1 MYTNGLKDRFGS
13 PLVSQ
18 RDVNNTLGSYTLK
31 SELTS
36 SLEAYVLKTNLNT
49 TLGNY
54 ALKTDLSGYATTTSL
69 GSYVLKTELTSTL
82 GSYVSKSTYDSFVST
97 TNTELGKRGSL
108 ASANTWS
115 GTNTFSGALNKT
127 SSTSSPTDN
136 SILNK
141 GENDDLYAPISV
153 TSEIENLSGTISG
166 VSTVITSHSNDKS
179 IHVTAADKES
189 LTTLVAEKDNFV
201 NKNDDATLSKTLT
214 VTGGATF
221 DSTITKSTNTSSPTD
236 TSVLN
241 KGETDALYAPKSLS
255 TTVSTL
261 NSTVSG
267 INTTLG
273 NTAKT
278 NTANTFTAANTF
290 NSTATIKGAA
300 TFNSTITKSTTTS
313 SPTNTSVLNKGENDA
328 LYAPKSLADTV
339 DTLDVNIATV
349 STTIAEHETDES
361 VHVSAT
367 DKESL
372 ASLVADKDN
381 FVNKNNDATLSK
393 TLTVAGDATFSSG
406 LTKSNNTSN
415 PTATTVLNKGESDNL
430 YAPKSLSTTVTNLS
444 NTVNG
449 LGSTYVAKTT
459 YDSFVTSTNNSIS
472 TLNTNVGNCALKT
485 DLNSYVKSADLT
497 TTLGGYAKTSDL
509 SGYAKTTSAN
519 TFTAPTTFNSN
530 MTVKGAATFNSVL
543 SKSVA
548 TSSPSDSSILN
559 KGENDALYA
568 PISLADTVD
577 TLDVNLTT
585 VSTTIADHENDDT
598 IHMTSSDREVL
609 SSLASEKDNFVNKN
623 NDATLSKTLTVS
635 GDATFSSGLTKSNNT
650 SSPTATTVLNK
661 GETDALYAPKSLS
674 TTVTNLSNTVNGLG
688 STYVAKTTYDSFV
701 SSTNSSIST
710 LNTNVGKCALKTDL
724 NSYVKSADLTTTL
737 GSYAKT
743 SDLSSYVTTTS
754 LNSTLGS
761 YAKTG
766 SANTFTAANTF
777 NSTATVKG
785 AATFD
790 STITKSTT
798 TSSPTDNSVLNK
810 GENDALYA
818 PKSLADTVGD
828 IKSGVTTISTIIA
841 SHEGDTSMHISSTE
855 RDGLTTLISEKDNF
869 AKKSE
874 CDELYAP
881 KSLSTT
887 VTNLSNTVNGL
898 GSTYV
903 AKTTYDSFVSSTN
916 SSISTL
922 NTNVGNCAL
931 KTDLNSYAK
940 TSDLSSYV
948 TSTSLSTTLGSYVT
962 TSNLN
967 TTLGSYAKTSA
978 LSDYVK
984 SSSLTTTLGSYV
996 TTTALDSKLSGYV
1009 TSSSL
1014 TSTLG
1019 SYAKTSDLSAYAKT
1033 GSANTFTAAN
1043 TFNSTATIKGAA
1055 TFDSTITK
1063 STTTSSPATTAVLN
1077 KGENDALYAPK
1088 SHVSDTSVHMSA
1100 ADRETLTELV
1110 NAAPQFAN
1118 KLESNTFTETNTFSK
1133 AVTAQN
1139 GITASGGDVLI
1150 SNGILTFEDLIDGT
1164 VVERSGASGY
1174 QYIEG
1179 IPTSFNN
1186 GICYDIGE
1194 ISNSTNLSVITF
1206 SAEGRLVQTCELW
1219 FTTPAT
1225 VPTTHQ
1231 WPKNIY
1237 WIDSATGAAPT
1248 LIASKNYRIVFRQ
1261 EPNKIIASIAY
1272 LY

>member
-13 PLVSQ
+13 PLISQ
-18 RDVNNTLGSYTLK
+18 R
-31 SELTS
+31 EI
-36 SLEAYVLKTNLNT
+36 NT

-54 ALKTDLSGYATTTSL
+54 ILKSDLSTSLSGYALKSDLDGYAKTSSL
-69 GSYVLKTELTSTL
+69 GSYVLKTELTDTL
-82 GSYVSKSTYDSFVST
+82 GSYVTKNTYDSFVST

-221 DSTITKSTNTSSPTD
+221 DSTITKSTNTSSPTA

-361 VHVSAT
+361 VHVSAA

-406 LTKSNNTSN
+406 LTKSNNTSS

-623 NDATLSKTLTVS
+623 SDATLSKTLTVS
-635 GDATFSSGLTKSNNT
+635 GNATFSSGLTKSNNT

-701 SSTNSSIST
+701 TSTNNSIST
-710 LNTNVGKCALKTDL
+710 LNTNVGNCALKTDL

-743 SDLSSYVTTTS
+743 SDLGSYVTTTS
-754 LNSTLGS
+754 LNSTLGSYVTTSGLNSTLGS

-798 TSSPTDNSVLNK
+798 TSSPTNTSVLNK

-855 RDGLTTLISEKDNF
+855 RDGLATLISEKDNF

-931 KTDLNSYAK
+931 KSDLNSYAK

-996 TTTALDSKLSGYV
+996 TTTALDSKLGGYI

-1077 KGENDALYAPK
+1077 KGENDALYAPV

-1118 KLESNTFTETNTFSK
+1118 KSESNTFTETNTFSK

-1164 VVERSGASGY
+1164 VIERSGASGY

-1194 ISNSTNLSVITF
+1194 ISDSTNLSAITF